1 MKDLS
6 HRKFR
11 DSDQIL
17 LRLLG
22 LAGHKLQVSVRSET
36 ITTSPCVSYGTCTN
50 KIPLDPPTADKI
62 VSPPL
67 WGGIIDVA

>member
-1 MKDLS
+1 MKCLS

-11 DSDQIL
+11 DIDQIL

-22 LAGHKLQVSVRSET
+22 LSGHKLQVSVRSET
-36 ITTSPCVSYGTCTN
+36 IMTSPCVLWHLYKQNSFR
-50 KIPLDPPTADKI
+50 PPTADKI
-62 VSPPL
+62 VSHPL